1 MEGCSRE
8 QGLSEL
14 AKRLDDRAIE
24 RVCAAASTGLAEK
37 MREFRKEMS
46 RKEGVQEGDV
56 HGGGDGKVSNAGG
69 GNNSK
74 FALSRGGF
82 EANFGDLAKFYDG
95 LDGLIGLPS
104 PRVLDAM
111 QAEHTMCQD
120 SLDTFVTTNYGG
132 TLTCPSTEWQFVFAP
147 DLDRKYPGMG
157 LPPMGREPCP
167 IKAFVDHPSTKEAGL
182 TFEEVLALRLYTG
195 PMFVKYNASLR
206 GFPSMSWKAL
216 KGNRYATTLHA
227 ITSGIVKLAKVWK
240 LPENRRVYR
249 GLAGLLLPKQFW
261 DADQFGCRGGVEFG
275 FLSTTTKRE
284 VAVQYIRYVQAPFRV
299 CARACACACSV
310 LVREAELVG
319 SLSCALYSLYHCL
332 FAANISGSFLGP
344 GY

>member
-1 MEGCSRE
+1 MEAVLPLKEMEGCSRE
-8 QGLSEL
+8 QGLPEL
-14 AKRLDDRAIE
+14 AKQLDDRAVE
-24 RVCAAASTGLAEK
+24 KVCAAASAALAERI
-37 MREFRKEMS
+37 REFRTETRKKQEVQGKEMY
-46 RKEGVQEGDV
+46 
-56 HGGGDGKVSNAGG
+56 GGGVEKVSPAGC

-82 EANFGDLAKFYDG
+82 EANFGDLSNFFDG

-104 PRVLDAM
+104 PRVLNAM
-111 QAEHTMCQD
+111 QAEHTMCTD

-132 TLTCPSTEWQFVFAP
+132 TLTCPSTEWEFVFAP
-147 DLDRKYPGMG
+147 DLDKKYPGMG

-167 IKAFVDHPSTKEAGL
+167 IKAFIDHPNTKGAGL

-206 GFPSMSWKAL
+206 GFPSLSWKAL

-249 GLAGLLLPKQFW
+249 GLGGLLLPKQFW

-284 VAVQYIRYVQAPFRV
+284 VAVQYIRYLYA
-299 CARACACACSV
+299 CMCAC
-310 LVREAELVG
+310 VRYTCVR
-319 SLSCALYSLYHCL
+319 ST
-332 FAANISGSFLGP
+332 
-344 GY
+344 